1 MAEVVVNMSGFID
14 SNTQKQNA
22 TAVPTPHELQKA
34 VKEFA
39 DIMQKLVVL
48 MKNSG
53 IEGKHL
59 PDEVKPSNVV
69 RAVKESPD
77 KSGPQI

>member
-1 MAEVVVNMSGFID
+1 MAEVVNMLIEKKDQG
-14 SNTQKQNA
+14 
-22 TAVPTPHELQKA
+22 PTPHELQKV

-39 DIMQKLVVL
+39 DVMQKLVVL

-59 PDEVKPSNVV
+59 PDAVKPSEVV
-69 RAVKESPD
+69 ARVAKESESP
-77 KSGPQI
+77 KSGLST

>member
-1 MAEVVVNMSGFID
+1 MLV
-14 SNTQKQNA
+14 QNKA
-22 TAVPTPHELQKA
+22 QAAPTPHELQKA

-39 DIMQKLVVL
+39 NIMQKLIVL

-53 IEGKHL
+53 IEGKQL
-59 PDEVKPSNVV
+59 PDAVKPSDAV
-69 RAVKESPD
+69 RAVKESSD

>member
-1 MAEVVVNMSGFID
+1 MAEVVNMLAEKKG
-14 SNTQKQNA
+14 Q
-22 TAVPTPHELQKA
+22 VPTPHELQKA

-53 IEGKHL
+53 IEGKQL
-59 PDEVKPSNVV
+59 PDAVKPSDVA
-69 RAVKESPD
+69 RAVNESPD
-77 KSGPQI
+77 KGGLKL